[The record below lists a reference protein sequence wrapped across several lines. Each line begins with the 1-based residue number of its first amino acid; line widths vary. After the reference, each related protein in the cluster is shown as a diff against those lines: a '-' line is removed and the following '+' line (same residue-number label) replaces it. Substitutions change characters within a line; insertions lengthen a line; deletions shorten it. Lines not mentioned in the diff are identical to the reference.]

1 MLECGS
7 RSSKESSHNQSC
19 GRESSTESL
28 DRIHTFNLK
37 NSAGR
42 RLSESSTVINGSE
55 TTYNKSSGAA
65 GVYKNLGPETSNTI
79 ALGSMVDGLSIATST
94 AAKKL
99 KQIEEENKSPH
110 RAYTED
116 ANLDQLAA
124 K

>member
-79 ALGSMVDGLSIATST
+79 ALGSKVDGLSIATST
-94 AAKKL
+94 AANKL
-99 KQIEEENKSPH
+99 KQIDEENKSPH